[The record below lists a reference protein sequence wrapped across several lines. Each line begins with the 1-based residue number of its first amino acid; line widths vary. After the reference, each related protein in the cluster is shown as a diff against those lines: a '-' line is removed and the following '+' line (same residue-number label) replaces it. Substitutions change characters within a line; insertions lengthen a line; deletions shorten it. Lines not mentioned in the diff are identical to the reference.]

1 MGLDIY
7 CRADIANAL
16 LAAEEASSATAAAM
30 IDMVGDPVK
39 LRAYREGY
47 RAALAAVA
55 LAFGL
60 SPTEESR
67 KPEITFAPA
76 FGDLP
81 EIGEEAERRNGY
93 PHLGRNRRIIGYLE
107 REGTK

>member
-7 CRADIANAL
+7 CREDIANAL

-39 LRAYREGY
+39 LRAYRQGY

-60 SPTEESR
+60 SPRDRNR
-67 KPEITFAPA
+67 KPVIAFPAA

-81 EIGEEAERRNGY
+81 EEEDRGY
-93 PHLGRNRRIIGYLE
+93 PHLDGNRRMIGYLD
-107 REGTK
+107 REGSRE

>member
-30 IDMVGDPVK
+30 VDVVGDPVK

-47 RAALAAVA
+47 RAALATVA

-60 SPTEESR
+60 SPREGDR
-67 KPEITFAPA
+67 KPEITFRAA
-76 FGDLP
+76 FGALP
-81 EIGEEAERRNGY
+81 AEE
-93 PHLGRNRRIIGYLE
+93 NRRYPGL
-107 REGTK
+107 REGKGE